1 MGDGDD
7 LAMDMEFDSAI
18 QDFQPHNELDSFFSG
33 GVSQGTVSL
42 QPSAATLGSPTA
54 AALGA
59 AEARG
64 AAAAHAGAGAAAA
77 ASQAAPGAA
86 AGGLLG
92 GALSSAAGPRKLA
105 GAAVPASLLP
115 EAAGRLL
122 SDAQPWRGFLLPLSK
137 PPPGDYAARLTA
149 NLSRFKTNYA
159 VLFVVTLTAAIL
171 FDPSALVCVV
181 FVAAAWALFL
191 KKNADPD
198 WAPVVGG
205 IALGPTQRWLIL
217 ACGTALLLFLV
228 AGTVIIHAA
237 LLYAAAALVHGVL
250 HDPSDCHE
258 TILGGRHPRLMVPL

>member
-1 MGDGDD
+1 MALVTTLVNVRVSMLALVTKD
-7 LAMDMEFDSAI
+7 LLTDVVMLGPVMLPS
-18 QDFQPHNELDSFFSG
+18 
-33 GVSQGTVSL
+33 VSVLSSVALLRVEVQVADVLLKARSI
-42 QPSAATLGSPTA
+42 
-54 AALGA
+54 LGA
-59 AEARG
+59 LDP
-64 AAAAHAGAGAAAA
+64 
-77 ASQAAPGAA
+77 Q
-86 AGGLLG
+86 
-92 GALSSAAGPRKLA
+92 
-105 GAAVPASLLP
+105 
-115 EAAGRLL
+115 
-122 SDAQPWRGFLLPLSK
+122 
-137 PPPGDYAARLTA
+137 
-149 NLSRFKTNYA
+149 
-159 VLFVVTLTAAIL
+159 VVTLTAAIL